1 MLQGS
6 GEGRKQNA
14 ASPAGTAKDSDGLK
28 ELIAKLRW
36 AGMDS
41 DADKL
46 CHELEAR
53 DPSDCLVPVPLET
66 D

>member
-6 GEGRKQNA
+6 GQERKQDVLQA
-14 ASPAGTAKDSDGLK
+14 DDLEGLK
-28 ELIAKLRW
+28 GLIAKLRW
-36 AGMDS
+36 AGMDN

-46 CHELEAR
+46 CLELESRA
-53 DPSDCLVPVPLET
+53 PADCLVPGPIET

>member
-6 GEGRKQNA
+6 GQERQLNA
-14 ASPAGTAKDSDGLK
+14 KVPEDLEGLK
-28 ELIAKLRW
+28 GLIAKLRW
-36 AGMDS
+36 AGMDQ
-41 DADKL
+41 DAEKL

-53 DPSDCLVPVPLET
+53 APADCVVPGPVET

>member
-6 GEGRKQNA
+6 EQERKQDVLQA
-14 ASPAGTAKDSDGLK
+14 EDVEGLK
-28 ELIAKLRW
+28 GLIAKLRW
-36 AGMDS
+36 AGMDK

-46 CHELEAR
+46 CHELESRA
-53 DPSDCLVPVPLET
+53 PADCVVPGPLET